1 LQETQGFFDI
11 AGVKLEYQLLS
22 PAESDAAPT
31 LVLLHE
37 GLGCVAMWKDFP
49 RQLAQ
54 LSGCRV
60 LSYSRAGYGG
70 SDPCLLP
77 RPLSFMHHEGQN
89 VLPKI
94 LSAAKIDRAV
104 LVGHSDGA
112 SIALICA
119 GSLTDHRIAGL
130 ILMAPHVF
138 VEGLTL
144 SSIREAK
151 TAFETTDLR
160 ERLTRY
166 HGKNVDCA
174 FWGWNQAWLDQG
186 FVDWNLEV
194 FLPEIEVPVLMIQGR
209 EDQYGTIQQLD
220 KINGSLPHGAELALL
235 PDCGHSPFRD
245 QPTET
250 LQAVSAFLRKHF

>member
-1 LQETQGFFDI
+1 
-11 AGVKLEYQLLS
+11 
-22 PAESDAAPT
+22 
-31 LVLLHE
+31 
-37 GLGCVAMWKDFP
+37 
-49 RQLAQ
+49 
-54 LSGCRV
+54 
-60 LSYSRAGYGG
+60 
-70 SDPCLLP
+70 
-77 RPLSFMHHEGQN
+77 MHHEGLN

-94 LSAAKIDRAV
+94 ISTAKNERVV

-112 SIALICA
+112 SIALISA
-119 GSLTDHRIAGL
+119 GGLADQRIAGL

-174 FWGWNQAWLDQG
+174 FWGWNQAWLNPG

-194 FLPEIEVPVLMIQGR
+194 YLPKIEVPVLQIQGI
-209 EDQYGTIQQLD
+209 EDQYGTIQQLE
-220 KINGSLPHGAELALL
+220 KINAGLPDGAELALL
-235 PDCGHSPFRD
+235 PNCGHSPFRER
-245 QPTET
+245 PTET
-250 LQAVSAFLRKHF
+250 QQAISEFLRKHF

>member
-1 LQETQGFFDI
+1 MQETQGFFDI
-11 AGVKLEYQLLS
+11 AGVQIEYQLLA

-54 LSGCRV
+54 VSGRRV

-70 SDPCLLP
+70 SDLCSLP
-77 RPLSFMHHEGQN
+77 RPLSFMHHEGLN

-94 LSAAKIDRAV
+94 LAAAKIERAV

-112 SIALICA
+112 SIALISA
-119 GSLTDHRIAGL
+119 GGLADRRIAGL

-138 VEGLTL
+138 VEELSL
-144 SSIREAK
+144 SSILEAK
-151 TAFETTDLR
+151 TTFETTDLR
-160 ERLTRY
+160 ERLLRY
-166 HGKNVDCA
+166 HGDNVDCA
-174 FWGWNQAWLDQG
+174 FWGWNQAWLNPG
-186 FVDWNLEV
+186 FIDWNLEV
-194 FLPEIEVPVLMIQGR
+194 FLPEIEVPVLLIQGR
-209 EDQYGTIQQLD
+209 EDQYGTIQQLE
-220 KINGSLPHGAELALL
+220 KINAGLPDGAELVLL

-245 QPTET
+245 RPTET
-250 LQAVSAFLRKHF
+250 LAAISEFLRNHF